1 MTSKTKT
8 GTVHL
13 VGAGP
18 GDLGLVT
25 VRARELIKSA
35 DVLVY
40 DYLANPKLLNWTS
53 EECEKVY
60 VGKQSGRHSI
70 PQDEIE
76 AILVDRARKGL
87 SVVRLKGGDPF
98 IFGRGGEEVEQL
110 EQDRIPFEIVPGVTA
125 ALAAAAYVGIPLTHR
140 DYSSSITFLT
150 GHENPE
156 KHTLNIDFGAYGKV
170 ESTLCIYM
178 GIGQL
183 PRIINELKAGGMP
196 GDRPVAIVQ
205 WATLNFQGSLFST
218 IDSVVAD
225 LEKSDLGAPAVI
237 IIGEVVARR
246 SETRWFEDRPLMGKR
261 VVVTRA
267 REQAGKLTSLLEQQG
282 AEVLELPFISIEC
295 DFDRQQ
301 LGEILAGIA
310 TYEWILFT
318 SANGVRFFF
327 ELFYKAFDDIRCLGP
342 MRIAAV
348 GEATAREIEK
358 HKLKVDL
365 VPEKANADSLADALI
380 QNESIGNIQM
390 LVVTGNQNRET
401 LVQRLE
407 IEGQAIVDTL
417 PLYKTTQTDLNQHP
431 SAVCFRERGADAVL
445 FTSSSTVKSFVRQSE
460 ALKLKSDAI
469 KPMFGSIGPLTTKTL
484 KDLDQPVDFESKQA
498 NLLHFVQA
506 TIESLKL

>member
-1 MTSKTKT
+1 MTSHNKT
-8 GTVHL
+8 GTVYL

-18 GDLGLVT
+18 GDPGLVT
-25 VRARELIKSA
+25 VRARELIESA

-40 DYLANPKLLNWTS
+40 DYLANPRLLDWTR

-76 AILVDRARKGL
+76 TILVDRARKGL

-98 IFGRGGEEVEQL
+98 VFGRGGEEIEKL
-110 EQDRIPFEIVPGVTA
+110 EQDQISFEIVPGVTA

-156 KHTLNIDFGAYGKV
+156 KHTLSIDFSAYGNT
-170 ESTLCIYM
+170 EGTLCIYM

-183 PRIINELKAGGMP
+183 PRIIDELKAGGMP
-196 GDRPVAIVQ
+196 GDKPVAIVE
-205 WATLNFQGSLFST
+205 WTTLNFQRSLFST
-218 IDSVVAD
+218 VDSIVAD
-225 LEKSDLGAPAVI
+225 LEASDLGAPAVI

-246 SETRWFEDRPLMGKR
+246 SKTRWFEGRPLMGKR
-261 VVVTRA
+261 IVVTRA
-267 REQAGKLTSLLEQQG
+267 REQAGKLSDLLERKG
-282 AEVLELPFISIEC
+282 AEVLELPFIKVERE
-295 DFDRQQ
+295 FNRQQ
-301 LGEILAGIA
+301 LGEILTGIA

-318 SANGVRFFF
+318 STNGVRFFF

-348 GEATAREIEK
+348 GAATAREIEK
-358 HKLKVDL
+358 HRLKVDL
-365 VPEKANADSLADALI
+365 VPERSNGDALADALI
-380 QNESIGNIQM
+380 KNESIDNIQM
-390 LVVTGNQNRET
+390 LVITGNQNRET

-407 IEGQAIVDTL
+407 TEGRAIVDTL
-417 PLYKTTQTDLNQHP
+417 PLYKTTQADLSKHP
-431 SAVCFRERGADAVL
+431 AAVRFRQKGADAVL
-445 FTSSSTVKSFVRQSE
+445 FTSSSTVRSFVNQSE
-460 ALKLKSDAI
+460 ALKLEPGAT
-469 KPMFGSIGPLTTKTL
+469 KPVFGSIGPLTTSTL
-484 KDLDQPVDFESKQA
+484 EEYKLPVGFESEEA

-506 TIESLKL
+506 TIESL